1 MLKEVKENMKLKQK
15 PQIMEPSMGQEKL
28 RQKVECRADEKKIS
42 IWILESLKQ
51 G

>member
-1 MLKEVKENMKLKQK
+1 
-15 PQIMEPSMGQEKL
+15 MGQEKL
-28 RQKVECRADEKKIS
+28 RQKVECKAEKKIS